1 MGNEKQTIADEMKN
15 SLNAYFSENLGASVE
30 TLQISEDRLP
40 KGFTD
45 AVLQAATLQQQITQT
60 ARTKDAK
67 VVEFQTKMG
76 NAKAGAN
83 MTVQKAIGA
92 SATITNNAHA
102 DANIIDLQ
110 VSAKVGSY
118 QKISQ
123 ELNLKGD
130 DLVKYIWYDQLSGGG
145 VSNNGKDSPD
155 VQVLVGVNAAA
166 YISQGK

>member
-1 MGNEKQTIADEMKN
+1 MG
-15 SLNAYFSENLGASVE
+15 
-30 TLQISEDRLP
+30 DRLP

-92 SATITNNAHA
+92 SATITNNARA

-110 VSAKVGSY
+110 VTAEVGSY
-118 QKISQ
+118 AKISQ
-123 ELNLKGD
+123 ELNMQGL
-130 DLVKYIWYDQLSGGG
+130 DLVKYMWYDQLSGGG
-145 VSNNGKDSPD
+145 VGSNGNDSPD
-155 VQVLVGVNAAA
+155 VQMLVGVNPAA
-166 YISQGK
+166 YISQSK